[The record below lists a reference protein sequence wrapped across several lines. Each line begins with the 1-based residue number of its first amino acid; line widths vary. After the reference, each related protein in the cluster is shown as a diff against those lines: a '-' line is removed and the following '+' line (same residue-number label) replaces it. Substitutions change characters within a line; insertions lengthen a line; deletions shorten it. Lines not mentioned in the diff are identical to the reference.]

1 MTLIKRKI
9 GIVINHRCN
18 HIVFCLELFNRIESL
33 FSYHRE
39 ELFSFLIKN
48 LFLNV
53 SQNALKIFSF
63 KIRIKITNNL
73 VRADDKRREVV
84 EKEKRPLNSKVISSS
99 HLFTF
104 FCSDARSG
112 SNY

>member
-18 HIVFCLELFNRIESL
+18 HIVFCLELFSL
-33 FSYHRE
+33 FSYQGE
-39 ELFSFLIKN
+39 ELFSFSIKKFN
-48 LFLNV
+48 YRLFLN
-53 SQNALKIFSF
+53 ALKNFSF

-84 EKEKRPLNSKVISSS
+84 EKEKRPLNSKVISCS